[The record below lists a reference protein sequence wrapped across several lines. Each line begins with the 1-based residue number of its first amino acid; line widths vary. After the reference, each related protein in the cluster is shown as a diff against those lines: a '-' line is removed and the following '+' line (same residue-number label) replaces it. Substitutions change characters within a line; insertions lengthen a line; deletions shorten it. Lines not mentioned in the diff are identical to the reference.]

1 MIHVSAL
8 GLSPMKNK
16 KKFCI
21 NELFRD
27 HLKLCIGYYFRFN
40 LKKIVIAMALR
51 GLIEKQM
58 L

>member
-40 LKKIVIAMALR
+40 LKKNCNCK
-51 GLIEKQM
+51 GFKGFD
-58 L
+58 